1 MLVTDLDYELRTIAQ
16 LYRDRGDA
24 ENAFDELKNQWGWGG
39 FTTHDLKRCRFTA
52 MTVALAYNWWSLF
65 VRLAHPKARLEA
77 ITSRPLLLS
86 GIGRLSSHAGQ
97 THLSITPMHAQAA
110 HARALLTAVSEQLTQ
125 WKHTAEQLPLV
136 TVWQRVCEFIT
147 THVTGFNW
155 LATANSAEIDALQ
168 IGSTAVFRIMH
179 LPRRGD
185 AAEIQDAHIMG
196 HAADACGVGAGLPPF
211 RPMPLLRSRR
221 VRVVLH
227 CARAVDEDDRAPGAV
242 QFVVDNRTGGNGLIP
257 GNGIAAKAP
266 PDGYTI
272 LLAHTGEFAVNQWVF
287 KNIPFDIDNDFV
299 PVTMVNDGPMLVV
312 VNSQSPI
319 GSFKDLIAAAKAKPG
334 ALAFG
339 SPGSGAVNHLAT
351 EWMAAAA
358 GVKLLHVPYKGGAPA
373 VSAVATNEV
382 ALTTAGLPGVLPNL
396 EAKRVKVLGVTT
408 ARRWDFGRD
417 WMPAAEAGMPGV
429 DASIWTGLFV
439 P

>member
-1 MLVTDLDYELRTIAQ
+1 MMEGIRKLFLLAALLPPLTQAQDY
-16 LYRDRGDA
+16 
-24 ENAFDELKNQWGWGG
+24 
-39 FTTHDLKRCRFTA
+39 
-52 MTVALAYNWWSLF
+52 
-65 VRLAHPKARLEA
+65 P
-77 ITSRPLLLS
+77 SRP
-86 GIGRLSSHAGQ
+86 IRLIVA
-97 THLSITPMHAQAA
+97 
-110 HARALLTAVSEQLTQ
+110 
-125 WKHTAEQLPLV
+125 
-136 TVWQRVCEFIT
+136 F
-147 THVTGFNW
+147 
-155 LATANSAEIDALQ
+155 
-168 IGSTAVFRIMH
+168 
-179 LPRRGD
+179 
-185 AAEIQDAHIMG
+185 
-196 HAADACGVGAGLPPF
+196 
-211 RPMPLLRSRR
+211 
-221 VRVVLH
+221 
-227 CARAVDEDDRAPGAV
+227 APGGVVDTAARV
-242 QFVVDNRTGGNGLIP
+242 LSMKMTERLGWQFVVDNRTGGNGLI

-266 PDGYTI
+266 PDGYTV

-287 KNIPFDIDNDFV
+287 KSIPFDIANDFV

-358 GVKLLHVPYKGGAPA
+358 GIKLLHVPYKGGAPA

-382 ALTTAGLPGVLPNL
+382 ALTTAGLPGVLPHL

-439 P
+439 PKGTPKAVVDRLYREAATTLKLPDIKERFSVLGSEPASMPPVEFAAKVKRDAERYRKVVQDIGLQAQ